1 MPLIYKEM
9 KEMLECNGIG
19 QKQGIEENTVQ
30 EIWRALEL
38 RWSMFQKE
46 NWKRWQ
52 IIQKSILAS
61 MAKRAVIMKVD
72 AFCSKVAEDF

>member
-1 MPLIYKEM
+1 
-9 KEMLECNGIG
+9 LECNGIG

-61 MAKRAVIMKVD
+61 MAKRAL
-72 AFCSKVAEDF
+72 